1 MNGHEPPASH
11 IILSSAAFP
20 SVSYLKAIVLAEHT
34 TIEQFENYIRQS
46 FRNRYVIYAANGLL
60 SLSIPV
66 ILATNKKTRIKD
78 VRIDYD
84 TNWQKQHYKSIES
97 AYRSSP
103 FFEFLIDDFQTFF
116 SENHK
121 FLFDYNLKVLDLVFN
136 ILDIDK
142 KIDLTTDFEN
152 ISTCKT
158 DLRSAIHPKK
168 ESIYKDQLKTYPQVF
183 SDRFGFKADL
193 SCLDLLFNLGI
204 EAYSYLIDKY

>member
-1 MNGHEPPASH
+1 MNGHELIASQ

-20 SVSYLKAIVLAEHT
+20 AVSYLKAIVLSEHT
-34 TIEQFENYIRQS
+34 TIEHFENYIKQT

-66 ILATNKKTRIKD
+66 ILATNRKIRIKD

-103 FFEFLIDDFQTFF
+103 FFEYMIDDFQPFF
-116 SENHK
+116 NEKHK
-121 FLFDYNLKVLDLVFN
+121 FLFDYNLKVLEIVLN
-136 ILDIDK
+136 ILEVDK
-142 KIDLTTDFEN
+142 KIDLTIDFEN
-152 ISTCKT
+152 IPACKI

-183 SDRFGFKADL
+183 SDKFGFKSDL
-193 SCLDLLFNLGI
+193 SCLDLIFNLGN
-204 EAYSYLIDKY
+204 ETYSYLINKY